1 MANGVIKIYYGEGR
15 GKSSSALGNAVLAA
29 AESKEAI
36 IIQFLK
42 EKISM
47 QEEYLKRFEPELKLF
62 RFAKQ
67 DECFEKLPEEL
78 QAEERKNLRNGFN
91 YGKKVISTSACD
103 LLVLDEILG
112 LIDEKIIEIDE
123 IKEILTR
130 QPEDMDIILTGR
142 ILPEEIRKIANEV
155 YHISQEY

>member
-1 MANGVIKIYYGEGR
+1 MANGVVKIYYGEGR

-42 EKISM
+42 EKIPM

-67 DECFEKLPEEL
+67 DECFEKLTQEQ
-78 QAEERKNLRNGFN
+78 QAEERENLRNGFN
-91 YGKKVISTSACD
+91 YSKKVISTSACD

-112 LIDEKIIEIDE
+112 LVDENIIEIDE
-123 IKEILTR
+123 IKNMLEKK
-130 QPEDMDIILTGR
+130 PDDMNIILTGR
-142 ILPEEIRKIANEV
+142 VLPEELRNIADEV
-155 YHISQEY
+155 YHISQEH